1 MKVFA
6 GTYIA
11 VKSGFFGLLVGG
23 AILAMDV
30 AVDWMPSK
38 TVIYALLGVISA
50 EMLARFG
57 RRGVEGW
64 QEGEPRTGIF
74 THLLQAFFEN
84 TAALLFYT
92 FTAACFHFL
101 TLLYVHSPESIFF
114 ALANTLKQAYL
125 FGIVLMSINFTI
137 VNLRGEEGAKLFWR
151 KLFSMWR
158 APKENA
164 DAFGKDEENS
174 Q

>member
-6 GTYIA
+6 GSYIA

-30 AVDWMPSK
+30 AADWMPSK
-38 TVIYALLGVISA
+38 TVVYALLGVIAA

-64 QEGEPRTGIF
+64 QEGEPRIGIF

-92 FTAACFHFL
+92 LTAACFHLL
-101 TLLYVHSPESIFF
+101 TLLYAHSPESIFY
-114 ALANTLKQAYL
+114 ALATTLKQAYL
-125 FGIVLMSINFTI
+125 FGIALMSINFTI
-137 VNLRGEEGAKLFWR
+137 INLRGEEGAKLFWR
-151 KLFSMWR
+151 KLFSTWR
-158 APKENA
+158 DPRENA
-164 DAFGKDEENS
+164 DAFVNDKEGN